1 MAVIDVPVG
10 PPYGTIPVNTGAI
23 YAVVPHPADPAA
35 ASDLLIDSSGAR
47 SIQALLPITNFGGV
61 LGKDFAEFPM
71 ADIAQ
76 STCFVNRMTWVSIVP
91 HPQIAG
97 VVQINFAH
105 HYIPVRGTVEGVK
118 KQLLP
123 AALAAVRGMAGR
135 RARPKGRPS

>member
-1 MAVIDVPVG
+1 MAIIDVPVG
-10 PPYGTIPVNTGAI
+10 PPYGTIPVSTLAI
-23 YAVVPHPADPAA
+23 YAVVPHPADPTA

-47 SIQALLPITNFGGV
+47 SIQALLPITNFGGL
-61 LGKDFAEFPM
+61 LGKDFVEFPI

-91 HPQIAG
+91 HPQISG

-105 HYIPVRGTVEGVK
+105 HYIPIRGAVEEVK

-123 AALAAVRGMAGR
+123 APLAAARGMAGR